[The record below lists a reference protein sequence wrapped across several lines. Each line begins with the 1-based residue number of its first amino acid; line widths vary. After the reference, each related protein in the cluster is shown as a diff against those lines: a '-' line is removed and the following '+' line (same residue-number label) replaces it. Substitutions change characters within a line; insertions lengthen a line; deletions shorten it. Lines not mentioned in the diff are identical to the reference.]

1 MNEHFKKHLQYQ
13 PEEQKYLTAK
23 FQGKQSQI
31 PVEIDGSAFLESG
44 QRIAIRLH
52 NFLSEGVPHKH
63 NYIEIIYLEKGELI
77 NNIGDETITMKKGDF
92 LLMDQNIT
100 HCIQPSS
107 PDTEGILFM
116 IRPEFFDI
124 PFQMLQGK
132 NVITNFLVNL
142 YRKNKTDL
150 TPRYLFF
157 SLGGQK
163 AIENLIENLITSVIL
178 NNHIDELISQY
189 TLGLVFLHILD
200 GIDRQIQ
207 PVSGSQW
214 DTIIGETLK
223 YIDSQ
228 YKTAKLGLI
237 AAEFHQTPSAM
248 SKMIKK
254 ETGTTFQELLIR
266 KRFFQAIRLLTET
279 NLRVEEIAVNIG
291 YENLSYFYRQ
301 FKMRYGMTPRQY
313 RKLHQ
318 ERSLGTGNCS

>member
-1 MNEHFKKHLQYQ
+1 MNEHFRKQLQYQ
-13 PEEQKYLTAK
+13 PEEEKYLTAK
-23 FQGKQSQI
+23 FQGMQSQT
-31 PVEIDGSAFLESG
+31 PVEIDGGAFMEAG

-52 NFLSEGVPHKH
+52 STLSECVPHKH
-63 NYIEIIYLEKGELI
+63 NYIEIIYLEKGEL
-77 NNIGDETITMKKGDF
+77 NSTVGNTTITMKKGDL

-107 PDTEGILFM
+107 PDTEGIIFM

-132 NVITNFLVNL
+132 NVITEFLVNL
-142 YRKNKTDL
+142 YRKNNL
-150 TPRYLFF
+150 VPQYLLF
-157 SLGGQK
+157 SLEGQK
-163 AIENLIENLITSVIL
+163 TIENLIENLITSVVL
-178 NNHIDELISQY
+178 SNHIDELISQY

-200 GIDRQIQ
+200 GMDHQVQ
-207 PVSGSQW
+207 PVSQNQW

-254 ETGTTFQELLIR
+254 ETGTTFQELLIK

-301 FKMRYGMTPRQY
+301 FKLRYGMTPRQY

-318 ERSLGTGNCS
+318 ERHSEPGNSR